1 MPWEVSEIRE
11 VPSYIPKPSYSR
23 SSILRDSPKNPEIKD
38 KNQIQSMRDS
48 CSFAKKI
55 LTHIKQYI
63 KVYKM
68 QQT

>member
-11 VPSYIPKPSYSR
+11 VPPYIPKPSYSQ
-23 SSILRDSPKNPEIKD
+23 SSVPCNGPKNSEIKD

-63 KVYKM
+63 KVHKM